1 MMGVPIDCPTY
12 VYCDNMSVVHNTTA
26 PESMLKKN
34 SNSIAYHALRE
45 AVAMGEILIAYI
57 STDINIAD
65 IMTNVLPGGKRR
77 DRLVQ
82 SLLWDIQ

>member
-1 MMGVPIDCPTY
+1 
-12 VYCDNMSVVHNTTA
+12 
-26 PESMLKKN
+26 MLKKK
-34 SNSIAYHALRE
+34 SNSIAYHAVRE

-57 STDINIAD
+57 STDNNIAD
-65 IMTNVLPGGKRR
+65 IMTKVLPGGERR